1 MEDFTVSL
9 PIGTG
14 TRIFALNPESIN
26 ILRICETARSHNFRA
41 NRREKPAADASFS
54 NYRRR
59 FRGAR
64 TKLIGEKRC
73 YRRVPMRLGQVN
85 QSFETK

>member
-1 MEDFTVSL
+1 MEKKSVGAVANSSTISL

-14 TRIFALNPESIN
+14 TRISALNPESIN

-59 FRGAR
+59 FRGAQR
-64 TKLIGEKRC
+64 
-73 YRRVPMRLGQVN
+73 N
-85 QSFETK
+85 